1 MRRYRRLLYISYK
14 DHATNVKVRRKIQA
28 ASDDFDR
35 LMTLVKKR
43 KLRWF
48 VHVSMSSGLAKT
60 ILQGTLKDKRR
71 GIQKRRWGDNLKVEE
86 AWTLASSIRA
96 AETVQGGK
104 GLLQIHMS
112 CPEDPSKVMR

>member
-1 MRRYRRLLYISYK
+1 MRRYRGLLSILYK
-14 DHATNVKVRRKIQA
+14 DHATNVKVRRKIQE
-28 ASDDFDR
+28 ASDDFDK

-43 KLRWF
+43 KLMWF
-48 VHVSMSSGLAKT
+48 VHVSMSSCLAKT
-60 ILQGTLKDKRR
+60 ILQGTLKDKRK

-86 AWTLASSIRA
+86 AWTFASSIRA

-112 CPEDPSKVMR
+112 CPEDLRR

>member
-14 DHATNVKVRRKIQA
+14 DHATSVKVRRKIQA
-28 ASDDFDR
+28 ASDDFDK

-48 VHVSMSSGLAKT
+48 AHVSMSSGLAKT

-86 AWTLASSIRA
+86 ACTLASSIRA

-104 GLLQIHMS
+104 GLL
-112 CPEDPSKVMR
+112 

>member
-1 MRRYRRLLYISYK
+1 MRRYRRLLYILYK
-14 DHATNVKVRRKIQA
+14 DHATNVKVRRKIQP
-28 ASDDFDR
+28 ASDDFDK

-48 VHVSMSSGLAKT
+48 IHVSMSSGLAKT

-86 AWTLASSIRA
+86 AWTLASSIKHLMILNFIFPHIMN
-96 AETVQGGK
+96 TVRLMWK
-104 GLLQIHMS
+104 EHIS
-112 CPEDPSKVMR
+112 I

>member
-1 MRRYRRLLYISYK
+1 M
-14 DHATNVKVRRKIQA
+14 KVRRKIQA
-28 ASDDFDR
+28 ASDDFDK
-35 LMTLVKKR
+35 LMNLVKKR
-43 KLRWF
+43 KQRWF

-86 AWTLASSIRA
+86 AWTFASSIRA

-104 GLLQIHMS
+104 GLLQFI
-112 CPEDPSKVMR
+112 CRATKTFQAYEIEKNKIEFIFK

>member
-28 ASDDFDR
+28 ASDDVDK

-71 GIQKRRWGDNLKVEE
+71 GIQKRRWGDNLTETQEPEISSLLLISKCITNVSKLYIGNKE
-86 AWTLASSIRA
+86 AVISL
-96 AETVQGGK
+96 
-104 GLLQIHMS
+104 
-112 CPEDPSKVMR
+112 

>member
-1 MRRYRRLLYISYK
+1 MRRYRRLLYISYN

-28 ASDDFDR
+28 ASDDFDK
-35 LMTLVKKR
+35 LMTLAKKR

-48 VHVSMSSGLAKT
+48 VHV
-60 ILQGTLKDKRR
+60 
-71 GIQKRRWGDNLKVEE
+71 
-86 AWTLASSIRA
+86 SIRA

-112 CPEDPSKVMR
+112 CPEDDPRYEIEKNKIEIIFK

>member
-28 ASDDFDR
+28 ASDDFDK

-60 ILQGTLKDKRR
+60 ILQDTKVVCPVGLSLLNQKTLRHGVLTNSAVISLDF
-71 GIQKRRWGDNLKVEE
+71 QL
-86 AWTLASSIRA
+86 
-96 AETVQGGK
+96 
-104 GLLQIHMS
+104 GLLIPVLPQ
-112 CPEDPSKVMR
+112 PEHLSHRQNAAW